1 MTLVS
6 TVIPV
11 YHNAASLPELV
22 RQLQAMARQNSDCDF
37 EFIFVDDGSKDES
50 YAVLCALRAQDAR
63 IGVVKL
69 SRNFGSNPAILAGL
83 TRARGDAIGVISADL
98 QDPPQVIDDMLKRW
112 RDGSKVVLAIREE
125 RDDPG
130 LSSLLSASFYALFRR
145 FAIKSM
151 PPQGFDCFLIDRY
164 VNNILINIQENN
176 AFLAGLVLWLGF
188 DPAIVYYKRHRREA
202 RYGRSMWTLTKKIKY
217 FVDSFVAFSYFP
229 LRVTSILG
237 FAFSGLGLLYAVVII
252 LSRIF
257 AGIEVEGWSSMMVVL
272 LIVSGVQMIMI
283 GVVGEY
289 LWRNLDETRKRPRFV
304 IETVL
309 DAQPQR
315 AAPPQPQAED
325 TL

>member
-11 YHNAASLPELV
+11 YHNAASLSELV
-22 RQLQAMARQNSDCDF
+22 RQLQDVARRNSDCAF
-37 EFIFVDDGSKDES
+37 EFIFVDDGSKDDS
-50 YAVLCALRAQDAR
+50 YAVLCALKAQDAR
-63 IGVVKL
+63 IGVLKL

-83 TRARGDAIGVISADL
+83 THARGDAIGVISADL
-98 QDPPQVIDDMLKRW
+98 QDPPQVIDDMLTQW
-112 RDGSKVVLAIREE
+112 RAGSKVVLAIREQ

-130 LSSLLSASFYALFRR
+130 LSSMLSAGFYTLFRR

-164 VNNILINIQENN
+164 VNDILISIQENN

-188 DPAIVYYKRHRREA
+188 DPAIIYYKRQQREA

-229 LRVTSILG
+229 VRITSILG
-237 FAFSGLGLLYAVVII
+237 FAFSGLGLLYALVII
-252 LSRIF
+252 ISRIF

-289 LWRNLDETRKRPRFV
+289 LWRSLDETRKRPRYIV
-304 IETVL
+304 ETTHE
-309 DAQPQR
+309 AQPG
-315 AAPPQPQAED
+315 AGGEENMP
-325 TL
+325 